1 MTGKTRCNIFYFL
14 LLTFVKNRQKDWYN
28 LSSYIKGLS
37 GNGLFNAIDV
47 KQAKRYLSI
56 QQLIRIITIEN
67 CS

>member
-1 MTGKTRCNIFYFL
+1 

-28 LSSYIKGLS
+28 LSSYINGLN